1 MRTNGAGHGA
11 EVDPNQRGVGDGMGV
26 SWGQGLRRLVPSMRR
41 RGGRNHTYPGQ
52 LRGISH
58 LGPGRTVARH
68 GQAAP
73 LANTGR
79 NCPHLR
85 HVASAEFRVGG
96 ERGQQTFEL
105 DMIYAE
111 FAVRREVYGCTNRMA
126 TT

>member
-1 MRTNGAGHGA
+1 
-11 EVDPNQRGVGDGMGV
+11 
-26 SWGQGLRRLVPSMRR
+26 
-41 RGGRNHTYPGQ
+41 
-52 LRGISH
+52 
-58 LGPGRTVARH
+58 
-68 GQAAP
+68 

-126 TT
+126 MVCILRRAILLW